1 MKLGEK
7 IKMLRKQRNLSQEV
21 LAEGLGVSFQTVSK
35 WENEYTLPDVS
46 LIPALASF
54 FGVSIDDL
62 FDFNLFE
69 KEKQV
74 KAICNEAYL
83 YRCSDPEKSEQI
95 LRDGL
100 RRFPGNDVILNNLLY
115 TMDPGTRADEMI
127 AICKA
132 LIESTK
138 DDEVKYDA
146 CRILASCYH
155 ETGQTALVGPTL
167 EKIPEIYFTKLE
179 LAASLLDGEDSYKAA
194 QKQKN
199 ISAETLVDMLLV
211 IARRLKEKGE
221 SEKAAVQ
228 LDIARKVID
237 AFQEDFLEEKLF
249 HETIYEYM
257 DEKRAEIE
265 KQMKE

>member
-1 MKLGEK
+1 MKLGEN
-7 IKMLRKQRNLSQEV
+7 IKMLRKQRNISQEV

-54 FGVSIDDL
+54 FGVSIDEL

-74 KAICNEAYL
+74 KAICNEAYR
-83 YRCSDPEKSEQI
+83 YRHANPEKSEQI

-100 RRFPGNDVILNNLLY
+100 KRFPGNDVILNNLLY
-115 TMDPGTRADEMI
+115 TMEPETRADEMI
-127 AICKA
+127 TICKA

-146 CRILASCYH
+146 YRILASCYYR
-155 ETGQTALVGPTL
+155 TQQTALVEHTL
-167 EKIPEIYFTKLE
+167 EMIPEIYFTKLE
-179 LAASLLDGEDSYKAA
+179 LAASLLDGQDSYKAA

-199 ISAETLVDMLLV
+199 ISAETLVNMLIV

-221 SEKAAVQ
+221 PEKAAVQ

-237 AFQEDFLEEKLF
+237 AFQEDFLEEELF
-249 HETIYEYM
+249 HATIYEYM
-257 DEKRAEIE
+257 DEKREEIE
-265 KQMKE
+265 KQLKE